1 MIAMVRG
8 ATAKEKVESKI
19 KEAFGTDYIG
29 CFDKKI
35 YIWADD
41 GGERVQIA
49 LSMTCPK
56 TLVGAVDLTA
66 AAGAGHDFSD
76 PEVVVGPTTSQP
88 AEVTAEE
95 QKNIEDLIA
104 ALGL

>member
-1 MIAMVRG
+1 MAARGTIA
-8 ATAKEKVESKI
+8 KSNIEKKLLEV
-19 KEAFGTDYIG
+19 FGDDALV
-29 CFDKKI
+29 FDKKV
-35 YIWADD
+35 YVWADD

-56 TLVGAVDLTA
+56 TFVGAVDLTA

-88 AEVTAEE
+88 AEVTPEE